1 MLLNNQVYGTLSHTL
16 NSDTGLMIITV
27 NGEMVENEAVIDYD
41 GLVRN
46 KSQILF

>member
-1 MLLNNQVYGTLSHTL
+1 
-16 NSDTGLMIITV
+16 MIITV

-46 KSQILF
+46 KSQILFKKMFSLKALSSVFT